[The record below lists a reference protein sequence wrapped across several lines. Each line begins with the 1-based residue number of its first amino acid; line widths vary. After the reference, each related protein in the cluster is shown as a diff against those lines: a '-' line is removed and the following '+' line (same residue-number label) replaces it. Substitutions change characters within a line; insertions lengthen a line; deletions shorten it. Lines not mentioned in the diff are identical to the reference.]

1 MAVLVEQG
9 FWPDCPGRVRIGQG
23 DFRDLQSFRYLIE
36 FLNESLFRDLADIDL
51 VSCFSIK

>member
-23 DFRDLQSFRYLIE
+23 DFRDLQSFRDLIE
-36 FLNESLFRDLADIDL
+36 FF
-51 VSCFSIK
+51 K